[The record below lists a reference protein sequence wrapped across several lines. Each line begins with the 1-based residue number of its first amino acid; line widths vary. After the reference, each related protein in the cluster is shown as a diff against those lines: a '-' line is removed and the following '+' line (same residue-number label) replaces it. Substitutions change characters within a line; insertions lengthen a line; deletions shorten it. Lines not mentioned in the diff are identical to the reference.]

1 MDKHVRVVVIG
12 GGNMGAGVLYH
23 LAKEGWTDSVLI
35 EKAELTSGST
45 WHAAGLVSRMI
56 GGFALGTI
64 HDYAVDL
71 YKRIE
76 AETEQSVSWHN
87 CGSIRV
93 GSTEAHVDW
102 LQHVREAIL
111 ARGQECHW
119 LSPEEVKKLNPLYD
133 VSNICGG
140 IFTPDDGHVDPAG
153 TCQAMAKGARAMGAQ
168 IVRRNRV
175 TDVRPLPSGEWLV
188 VTEQGNYRCE
198 HVVNAGGYHARQIG
212 LMSGLELPITP
223 MQHHYLVTEPVPE
236 FEGMGHEIPV
246 TRDDHYTGYMRREQR
261 GVLIGI
267 YDTHNPKPKWADG
280 CPWESESELFE
291 PDWENITPWLERFF
305 QRCPTL
311 RERGIRRVVNGAI
324 TYTPDGS
331 MLLGPAPGLKNYWLC
346 CGATV
351 GIAWGPGAGK
361 YLAEWMVHG
370 SADISTR
377 AFDPRRFGT
386 WADHDF
392 NVTRCI
398 ENYATRLN
406 LPFPQDQ
413 SWTKRDIKRS
423 GVHGRTAAL
432 GAIYEEAGGWERPR
446 LYGLAEWRGKEP
458 EGWRRTAAFERVNAE
473 ARALHA
479 GVGLG
484 DFSAFAKFEIS
495 GPDAARF
502 LDRVCANRMPR
513 RVGGTCLTTLLNRRG
528 TIEGEATV
536 ARLAED
542 RFWFV
547 TGAPSERRVW
557 DWLTIHERGTEK
569 VTIANRTDETGILTI
584 AGPKARPVLASCT
597 SADLSDAAFPWL
609 AVREISVAGISTIA
623 LRLSFTGEM
632 AWELHAPNRRLAE
645 MWDALWNAGRAHG
658 ISAFGFAAMNGLRME
673 KAYRGGHE
681 LTNDASP
688 VHADIMR
695 FVKLDKD
702 FAGRPAVMARQ
713 QTGETSLIAYLEV
726 DARDQDCLGGEPV
739 YAGERKVGSVSS
751 AAYGP
756 VTGKSLAFAFL
767 KPEFAKPGTALT
779 VSILGER
786 RGARVLAEPVRD
798 PANLHLKG
806 DAASAARPRER
817 MARTAEPSR

>member
-1 MDKHVRVVVIG
+1 MHRTVRVVVIG

-23 LAKEGWTDSVLI
+23 LAKEGWTDCVLV

-45 WHAAGLVSRMI
+45 WHAAGLVSRMTA
-56 GGFALGTI
+56 GYALGVI

-71 YKRIE
+71 YKAIE
-76 AETEQSVSWHN
+76 AETGQSVSWHN

-93 GSTEAHVDW
+93 GSTPAHMDW

-119 LSPEEVKKLNPLYD
+119 ITPADVQKLNPLYD
-133 VSNICGG
+133 VSSIRGG
-140 IFTPDDGHVDPAG
+140 IYTPDDGHVDPAG
-153 TCQAMAKGARAMGAQ
+153 TCQAMAKGARMLGAE
-168 IVRRNRV
+168 IMRRNRV
-175 TDVRPLPSGEWLV
+175 TAISQLPSGEWE
-188 VTEQGNYRCE
+188 VTTEKATFRCE

-212 LMSGLELPITP
+212 QMSKLELPITP

-236 FEGMGHEIPV
+236 FDGMDHEIPV

-267 YDTHNPKPKWADG
+267 YDTHAPKPKWADG

-305 QRCPTL
+305 QRCPGV

-324 TYTPDGS
+324 TYTPDGA
-331 MLLGPAPGLKNYWLC
+331 MLLGPAPGLRNYWLA

-361 YLAEWMVHG
+361 YLAQWMVHG

-377 AFDPRRFGT
+377 AFDPRRFGS
-386 WADHDF
+386 WADHDYAI
-392 NVTRCI
+392 TRCV

-406 LPFPQDQ
+406 LPYPQDQ
-413 SWTKRDIKRS
+413 SWTKRGIKRS
-423 GVHGRTAAL
+423 GAHDRTAAL

-446 LYGLAEWRGKEP
+446 LYGTDEWKGREP
-458 EGWRRTAAFERVNAE
+458 EGWRRTAAFERANAE
-473 ARALHA
+473 ARAVHT

-484 DFSAFAKFEIS
+484 DFSAFAKFEIT

-502 LDRVCANRMPR
+502 LDRVSANRMPR

-536 ARLAED
+536 ARLADD

-547 TGAPSERRVW
+547 TGAPSEGRMW
-557 DWLTIHERGTEK
+557 DWLTLHERGTEN
-569 VTIANRTDETGILTI
+569 VVIANRTDKTGILTI
-584 AGPKARPVLASCT
+584 AGPKARAVLAACT
-597 SADLSDAAFPWL
+597 SADLSDAGFPWL
-609 AVREISVAGISTIA
+609 SAREITIAEVPVIA

-632 AWELHAPNRRLAE
+632 AWEMHAPNERLADL
-645 MWDALWNAGRAHG
+645 WDTLWIAGRTHRIVPFG
-658 ISAFGFAAMNGLRME
+658 SAALNSLRME

-695 FVKLDKD
+695 FVKLDKE
-702 FAGRPAVMARQ
+702 FVGRAAVVARQ
-713 QTGETSLIAYLEV
+713 QRGESSAIAYLEV

-739 YAGERKVGSVSS
+739 YKDDRKIGSVSS
-751 AAYGP
+751 AAFGA

-767 KPEFAKPGTALT
+767 KPEFAKPGTELH

-786 RGARVLAEPVRD
+786 RSARVLAEPVRD
-798 PANLHLKG
+798 PANLRLKG
-806 DAASAARPRER
+806 GEASAAMR
-817 MARTAEPSR
+817 